1 MSNILLVACLA
12 FFVVLLLEAIAASIL
27 MVSGK
32 IPVVLKVFR
41 VMDYTTTVTGFVV
54 VFLWIASLIFG
65 I

>member
-27 MVSGK
+27 MVLGK
-32 IPVVLKVFR
+32 IPVVLKILN
-41 VMDYTTTVTGFVV
+41 VMGYTTTITGFIVAS
-54 VFLWIASLIFG
+54 LWIAILIFG

>member
-1 MSNILLVACLA
+1 MSSILWFACLA
-12 FFVVLLLEAIAASIL
+12 FFVVLLLETIAASIL

-32 IPVVLKVFR
+32 IPMVLKIFR

-54 VFLWIASLIFG
+54 VFLWIANLIFG

>member
-1 MSNILLVACLA
+1 MSNILWFACLA
-12 FFVVLLLEAIAASIL
+12 FFVVLLLEAIVASIL

-32 IPVVLKVFR
+32 IHVVLKIFR

-54 VFLWIASLIFG
+54 ASLWIAILIFG

>member
-1 MSNILLVACLA
+1 MSNVLWFACLA
-12 FFVVLLLEAIAASIL
+12 FFVVLLLETIAASIL
-27 MVSGK
+27 MVLGK

>member
-27 MVSGK
+27 MVLGK

>member
-1 MSNILLVACLA
+1 MLSILWVACLA

-27 MVSGK
+27 MVLGK
-32 IPVVLKVFR
+32 IPVVLKIFQ
-41 VMDYTTTVTGFVV
+41 VMEHTMTAASVAV

>member
-27 MVSGK
+27 MVLGK
-32 IPVVLKVFR
+32 IPVVLKILN
-41 VMDYTTTVTGFVV
+41 VMDYTTTITGFIVAS
-54 VFLWIASLIFG
+54 LWIAILIFG